1 MFAPYW
7 NSSPPLPAVKEVKE
21 VKEEGDLPEVKK
33 ETTNLSFQQQLD
45 AASQGEV
52 TKEEAED
59 SRCWKDTFGGDVSS
73 KGDTSPGTSST
84 GGSPPPEIK
93 MLYTEIHKL
102 EVANK
107 NLKEGTLKSKK
118 DYDRLQAAK
127 DALEE
132 DHAVLKTAKDALEE
146 DHAVL
151 KTAKDALEEDH
162 DVLKTAYA
170 TLEKKLKKLN
180 FQFGETRRLA
190 N

>member
-1 MFAPYW
+1 MEAYRCPTMSTMSPCPPPGTMFTPYW
-7 NSSPPLPAVKEVKE
+7 NSPPLPAVKE

-84 GGSPPPEIK
+84 GGSPPHEIK

-107 NLKEGTLKSKK
+107 NLKEMLEAKK
-118 DYDRLQAAK
+118 EG
-127 DALEE
+127 EE

-146 DHAVL
+146 DY
-151 KTAKDALEEDH
+151 

-180 FQFGETRRLA
+180 FQFHERRRLA